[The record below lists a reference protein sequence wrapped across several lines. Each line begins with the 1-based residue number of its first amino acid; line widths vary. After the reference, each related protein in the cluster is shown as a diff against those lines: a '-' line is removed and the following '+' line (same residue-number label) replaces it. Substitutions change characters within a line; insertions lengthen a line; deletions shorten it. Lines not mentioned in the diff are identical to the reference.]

1 MTTNAINTENLKQKL
16 SSILHSGGEKST
28 KITPLSLIN
37 ENPYETTLQHN
48 LVVTTNLN
56 ENANIFKVKLVGINP
71 RGYTDNPVST
81 GYISDESMCSYL
93 TLESGTYGEKYTQPE
108 GLNILGFAMCASDLS
123 SALFLIT
130 DIATSEYVNSYPTR
144 FAIYDKNDK
153 NNWEKFSSADR
164 TDDNFA
170 YFRLTVTSAD
180 SLGPL
185 TQKNTVFYDSN
196 KFSEAYKD
204 KVSEFVICPVNDI
217 NRDLIL
223 SQNYSGETLWLAYK
237 SVYDTIPENSFY
249 VDDLELEKYFWYCIG
264 TSNNLIG
271 NNNVSIDEFITI
283 VKFAEDSN
291 YTKLI
296 IKSKFMSDIGAT
308 LEPSAF
314 IDSLKIECYADT
326 NQEQLLDTL
335 TCINANID
343 YPDGD
348 EYTIIEFDKP
358 LRNYVYLC
366 SPNNLEDSPS
376 QVNALYILMLFQDFH
391 FE

>member
-1 MTTNAINTENLKQKL
+1 M
-16 SSILHSGGEKST
+16 
-28 KITPLSLIN
+28 
-37 ENPYETTLQHN
+37 
-48 LVVTTNLN
+48 TTNLN
-56 ENANIFKVKLVGINP
+56 ENANVFKVKLVGINP
-71 RGYTDNPVST
+71 QGATDNPVAT
-81 GYISDESMCSYL
+81 GYVSDESMCSYL
-93 TLESGTYGEKYTQPE
+93 AITPGLYGEKYTQPNNF
-108 GLNILGFAMCASDLS
+108 NIFGFVMSVGSLS
-123 SALFLIT
+123 SALFLVT

-153 NNWEKFSSADR
+153 NNWEKFSSANR

-170 YFRLTVTSAD
+170 YFQLTVTNAD

-196 KFSEAYKD
+196 KFSEIYKD

-223 SQNYSGETLWLAYK
+223 SQNYSGETLWFAYK

-249 VDDLELEKYFWYCIG
+249 VDDLGLEKYFWYCIG
-264 TSNNLIG
+264 TSDKLIG
-271 NNNVSIDEFITI
+271 NNNVSIDEFIAI
-283 VKFAEDSN
+283 VKFAEDST

-296 IKSKFMSDIGAT
+296 IKNKYMSDTGMT
-308 LEPSAF
+308 LEPAAF
-314 IDSLKIECYADT
+314 INSLKIECYADT

-335 TCINANID
+335 TCINADID

>member
-1 MTTNAINTENLKQKL
+1 M
-16 SSILHSGGEKST
+16 
-28 KITPLSLIN
+28 
-37 ENPYETTLQHN
+37 
-48 LVVTTNLN
+48 TTNLN
-56 ENANIFKVKLVGINP
+56 ENANVFKVKLVGINP
-71 RGYTDNPVST
+71 QGFTDNPVST
-81 GYISDESMCSYL
+81 GYVSDESMCSYL
-93 TLESGTYGEKYTQPE
+93 SIASGLYGEKYTQPNNF
-108 GLNILGFAMCASDLS
+108 NIFGFVMSAGSLS
-123 SALFLIT
+123 SALFLVT

-170 YFRLTVTSAD
+170 YFQLTTTSAD

-185 TQKNTVFYDSN
+185 TQKNTVFYYAN
-196 KFSEAYKD
+196 KFSETYKD
-204 KVSEFVICPVNDI
+204 KMSEFVICPVNDNI

-249 VDDLELEKYFWYCIG
+249 VDDLGLEKYFWYCIG
-264 TSNNLIG
+264 TADNLIG
-271 NNNVSIDEFITI
+271 NNNADIVEFITI
-283 VKFAEDSN
+283 VKFAEDST

-296 IKSKFMSDIGAT
+296 IKSKYMSGIGMT

-314 IDSLKIECYADT
+314 INSLKIECYADT

-343 YPDGD
+343 YPDG
-348 EYTIIEFDKP
+348 EEHIIIEFDKP
-358 LRNYVYLC
+358 LRNYAYLC
-366 SPNNLEDSPS
+366 SPNNLEDSPY
-376 QVNALYILMLFQDFH
+376 QVKMLYILMLFQDFY